1 MVDYT
6 KDLILSW
13 DDIHRASKALAR
25 KLHNVANWKGIA
37 CITRGGLIP
46 AGIIS
51 RELEIRLI
59 ETICIHSYQH
69 QDQGNAEMLKTPE
82 LGDDGKDWLIIDD
95 LSDTGNTFKIV
106 RDLYPNAHFAA
117 MYAKPLGASLVDT
130 HIQDVAQETWIHF
143 PWDLSLQYATP
154 IAGEAN

>member
-13 DDIHRASKALAR
+13 DDVHRASKALAR
-25 KLHNVANWKGIA
+25 KLHGIEKWDGIL

-59 ETICIHSYQH
+59 DTICIHSYDH
-69 QDQGNAEMLKTPE
+69 KSQGNADMLKTPE
-82 LGDDGKDWLIIDD
+82 IKDDGNNWLIIDD
-95 LSDTGNTFKIV
+95 LSDTGNTFRLV
-106 RDLYPNAHFAA
+106 RDLYPNGHFACL
-117 MYAKPLGASLVDT
+117 YAKPKGQDVVDT
-130 HIQDVAQETWIHF
+130 FIQDVAQDTWIHF

-154 IAGEAN
+154 IAVEAN